1 MTNLN
6 KIKIAFN
13 ALPSHRN
20 KLTGAALS
28 FFQANNE
35 HTGKKKNYYTRHS
48 ERSFC
53 WFFSIMK
60 NHHNFFFNS
69 LINSSIKS
77 CCQPPV
83 NSGTACTACTV
94 GSCVFGPKA
103 PGTKA
108 GVCTWSN
115 RAAFL
120 YICFLCSCKKILSTS
135 SQSTPPCLL
144 VFPLFLLKIIPHVI
158 FIQVSCLL
166 VNGKYI
172 CPRQFL

>member
-20 KLTGAALS
+20 KLIGAALS

-35 HTGKKKNYYTRHS
+35 HTGKKKIIIPDILRDLS
-48 ERSFC
+48 VD
-53 WFFSIMK
+53 FSLLWKITII
-60 NHHNFFFNS
+60 FFNS

-77 CCQPPV
+77 CCHPPI
-83 NSGTACTACTV
+83 NSGIAPTACPV

-108 GVCTWSN
+108 EVCIWSN

-120 YICFLCSCKKILSTS
+120 YIY
-135 SQSTPPCLL
+135 
-144 VFPLFLLKIIPHVI
+144 
-158 FIQVSCLL
+158 VSCVHVKRFCPHQVRVLL
-166 VNGKYI
+166 HACWFSLCFYWK
-172 CPRQFL
+172 